1 MNAGRRELR
10 FYVSKASEVN
20 RRYKGKHIAIIGDRV
35 VASGKSPMEVWQRAK
50 KAHPRSSPV
59 LTYVP
64 KEDSIVLNG
73 HSLRGMP

>member
-1 MNAGRRELR
+1 MSTGQKELR
-10 FYVSKASEVN
+10 FYVRNASEVN
-20 RRYKGKHIAIIGDRV
+20 RRYRGKHIAIVGDKV

-64 KEDSIVLNG
+64 KDDSLVLILG
-73 HSLRGMP
+73 